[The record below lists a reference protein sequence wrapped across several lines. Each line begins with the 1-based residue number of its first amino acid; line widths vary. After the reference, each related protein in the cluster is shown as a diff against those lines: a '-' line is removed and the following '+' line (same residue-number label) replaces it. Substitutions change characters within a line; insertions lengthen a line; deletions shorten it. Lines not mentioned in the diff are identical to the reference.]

1 LLKKSYKGQA
11 FGLSSFCTLSKYFY
25 GARYK
30 SDGANTQEV
39 PYKFS
44 NVDLTPARNTVEVY
58 GFINSDLDNAT
69 VLLSGS
75 VRSNKSNINQE
86 VRH

>member
-1 LLKKSYKGQA
+1 LK
-11 FGLSSFCTLSKYFY
+11 
-25 GARYK
+25 
-30 SDGANTQEV
+30 
-39 PYKFS
+39 
-44 NVDLTPARNTVEVY
+44 VY

-86 VRH
+86 VAKGIKARVALTQGKWALAAQMASKLELVLL

>member
-1 LLKKSYKGQA
+1 MQN
-11 FGLSSFCTLSKYFY
+11 Y
-25 GARYK
+25 G
-30 SDGANTQEV
+30 GVTNLMELIQLGV

-44 NVDLTPARNTVEVY
+44 NVDLTPARNTVEEVY

-75 VRSNKSNINQE
+75 VGQISRI
-86 VRH
+86 